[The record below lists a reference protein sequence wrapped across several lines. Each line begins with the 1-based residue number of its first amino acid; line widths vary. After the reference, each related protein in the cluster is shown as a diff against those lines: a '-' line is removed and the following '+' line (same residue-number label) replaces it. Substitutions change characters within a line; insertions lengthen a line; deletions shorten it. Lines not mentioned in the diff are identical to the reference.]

1 MSKYTLSD
9 DQILSIADHIC
20 LREKG
25 TPDQKEE
32 YFGQALLGV
41 AIALNTF
48 DPTRGVKL
56 FTYCYSK
63 AYWSVKSY
71 QAQQRTKSRGFGC
84 VTLSIEDL
92 AEKGYQISSED
103 YSLIDDRF

>member
-1 MSKYTLSD
+1 MSKFTLPD

-20 LREKG
+20 LKEKG

-48 DPTRGVKL
+48 DPSRGVKL

-63 AYWSVKSY
+63 AYYSVKSY

-84 VTLSIEDL
+84 ITVSLDEL
-92 AEKGYQISSED
+92 QEKGYQVSSED
-103 YSLIDDRF
+103 FSLVKDM